1 MKRYHYLLIAVLL
14 LSACTQTPRIESG
27 EKTQLWLEHQIT
39 ASAIQSW
46 NIKGRVAVKNSKQSG
61 TITLF
66 WNQFLA
72 NYELRFLA
80 PLGQGTYIL
89 SGTPNSVIMKTPKE
103 NIIEAENPEQLLRD
117 VLNWDV
123 HLNGL
128 RYWVRGLPEPGVEFS
143 SLLLDDKGRL
153 TNMDQSGFNINV
165 SRYTEIEN
173 VSLPEKLSIESDNIR
188 LKVIIQNWN
197 I

>member
-1 MKRYHYLLIAVLL
+1 MKRYHYILIAVLF
-14 LSACTQTPRIESG
+14 LSACTQTPKIESG
-27 EKTQLWLEHQIT
+27 DKTQLWLEHQLT

-72 NYELRFLA
+72 NYELRFIA

-89 SGTPNSVIMKTPKE
+89 SGTPSSVIMKTPKE
-103 NIIEAENPEQLLRD
+103 SIIEADNAEQLLRD
-117 VLNWDV
+117 ILDWDV

-128 RYWVRGLPEPGVEFS
+128 RYWVRGLPEPEVEFS
-143 SLLLDDKGRL
+143 ALLLDDKGRL
-153 TNMDQSGFNINV
+153 TNIDQSGFNIKI
-165 SRYTEIEN
+165 SRYAVVNN
-173 VSLPEKLSIESDNIR
+173 VSLPEKLAIESENIR
-188 LKVIIQNWN
+188 LKVVIQSWE